1 MFMARQNNTQRNY
14 FRRKLPFTVSSALK
28 PASKERRLSAVMMI
42 GASAML
48 RIIGNEESRNVKSVS
63 RTLGLWVMGLLA
75 LSASARA
82 GQDRVS
88 APQNSVPASQAATAQ
103 GDATISGWVVDP
115 TGVGVAGATVKLS
128 IRNQEAGQQAVTDSD
143 GRFTFTH
150 AEAGPIRLTI
160 TSAGF
165 AQQEFSG
172 SVESRQSLEIPPITL
187 ALATVNT
194 EVRVVPPQVIAEA
207 QIKEEEKQKALGFI
221 PNYYVSYVPNAV
233 PLAPKQ
239 KFELAWKT
247 MVDPVTFGITGAV
260 AGIQQAQNDFS
271 GYGQG
276 ADGYAKRYGAAY
288 ADAAIGTMIGGAIL
302 PSLFKQDPRYFY
314 KGTGSKKSRLMYAIA
329 NSVICK
335 GDNGHWQAN
344 YSGIL
349 GGLAAGGISNLY
361 YPAKDRDAGLVF
373 QNALIGIGATAAA
386 NVLQEFVVRKL
397 TPNLPTH
404 DPASSG
410 ANKTHSLVGR
420 AFSSLG
426 SLVREGD

>member
-1 MFMARQNNTQRNY
+1 M
-14 FRRKLPFTVSSALK
+14 
-28 PASKERRLSAVMMI
+28 
-42 GASAML
+42 
-48 RIIGNEESRNVKSVS
+48 ESVVKSVS
-63 RTLGLWVMGLLA
+63 RVLGFWA
-75 LSASARA
+75 LSVLSMSAPALAAQDPASA
-82 GQDRVS
+82 S
-88 APQNSVPASQAATAQ
+88 QNDANPASQTLAAQA
-103 GDATISGWVVDP
+103 DAGISGRIVDP
-115 TGVGVAGATVKLS
+115 TGVGVVGATVRLS
-128 IRNQEAGQQAVTDSD
+128 NGNPGGGQQAMTDSD
-143 GRFTFTH
+143 GRFVFTH
-150 AEAGPIRLTI
+150 AEPGPVHLTI
-160 TSAGF
+160 TAAGF
-165 AQQEFSG
+165 AAQEFSG
-172 SVESRQSLEIPPITL
+172 TILFGQTLQIPSITL
-187 ALATVNT
+187 PLATVNT

-221 PNYYVSYVPNAV
+221 PNYYVSYIPNAQ

-247 MVDPVTFGITGAV
+247 MVDPVTFGITGVV
-260 AGIQQAQNDFS
+260 AGIQQTQNDFS

-288 ADAAIGTMIGGAIL
+288 ADAAVGTMIGGAIL

-314 KGTGSKKSRLMYAIA
+314 KGTGSKKSRLMYALA

-344 YSGIL
+344 YSGLL

-361 YPAKDRDAGLVF
+361 YPAKDRDTGLVF

-397 TPNLPTH
+397 TPNLPAH
-404 DPASSG
+404 DPASGGGTGS
-410 ANKTHSLVGR
+410 KPHSLVGR

>member
-1 MFMARQNNTQRNY
+1 
-14 FRRKLPFTVSSALK
+14 
-28 PASKERRLSAVMMI
+28 
-42 GASAML
+42 
-48 RIIGNEESRNVKSVS
+48 VKSVS
-63 RTLGLWVMGLLA
+63 RTLGLWALALLA

-82 GQDRVS
+82 TQDLAS
-88 APQNSVPASQAATAQ
+88 APQNSSVPASSAATAQ
-103 GDATISGWVVDP
+103 TDAGISGRILDP
-115 TGVGVAGATVKLS
+115 TGAGVVGATVKLS
-128 IRNQEAGQQAVTDSD
+128 NGNPGATQQAVTDGD
-143 GRFTFTH
+143 GRFMFTH
-150 AEAGPIRLTI
+150 AEPGPVHLTI
-160 TSAGF
+160 TAAGF
-165 AQQEFSG
+165 AAQEFSG
-172 SVESRQSLEIPPITL
+172 TILFGQTLQIPSITL
-187 ALATVNT
+187 PLATVNT

-207 QIKEEEKQKALGFI
+207 QIKEEEKQRALGFI

-247 MVDPVTFGITGAV
+247 MVDPVTFGITGVV

-349 GGLAAGGISNLY
+349 GGIAAGGISNLY

-397 TPNLPTH
+397 TPNLPSH
-404 DPASSG
+404 DPVGGGAS
-410 ANKTHSLVGR
+410 KPHSLVGR

>member
-1 MFMARQNNTQRNY
+1 M
-14 FRRKLPFTVSSALK
+14 
-28 PASKERRLSAVMMI
+28 
-42 GASAML
+42 
-48 RIIGNEESRNVKSVS
+48 KSVS
-63 RTLGLWVMGLLA
+63 RTLGLWVLGLLA
-75 LSASARA
+75 LSASVRA
-82 GQDRVS
+82 AQDPPSAPKNGSVS
-88 APQNSVPASQAATAQ
+88 ANQVPTAQ
-103 GDATISGWVVDP
+103 GDATISGRIVDP
-115 TGVGVAGATVKLS
+115 TGAGVAGATILLS
-128 IRNQEAGQQAVTDSD
+128 SSGPLPSQQVLTDSD
-143 GRFTFTH
+143 GHFVFTH
-150 AEAGPIRLTI
+150 AEPGPIHLTI

-172 SVESRQSLEIPPITL
+172 TLQSGQSMEIPPITL
-187 ALATVNT
+187 PLATVNT

-221 PNYYVSYVPNAV
+221 PNYYVSYIPNAQ
-233 PLAPKQ
+233 PLAPRQ

-247 MVDPVTFGITGAV
+247 MVDPVTFGITGVV

-314 KGTGSKKSRLMYAIA
+314 KGIGSKKSRLMYAIA

-335 GDNGHWQAN
+335 GDNGRWQAN

-386 NVLQEFVVRKL
+386 NVLQEFVVRRL
-397 TPNLPTH
+397 TPNLPSH
-404 DPASSG
+404 DPAGSG
-410 ANKTHSLVGR
+410 AGKTHSLVGR

>member
-1 MFMARQNNTQRNY
+1 
-14 FRRKLPFTVSSALK
+14 
-28 PASKERRLSAVMMI
+28 
-42 GASAML
+42 
-48 RIIGNEESRNVKSVS
+48 VKSVS
-63 RTLGLWVMGLLA
+63 RKLGLWVTGLLA

-82 GQDRVS
+82 AQDPVS
-88 APQNSVPASQAATAQ
+88 APQNSVLTSQATIAQ
-103 GDATISGWVVDP
+103 GDATITGRVVDP

-128 IRNQEAGQQAVTDSD
+128 IGNHEAGQQAVTDSD
-143 GRFTFTH
+143 GRFTFAH

-172 SVESRQSLEIPPITL
+172 SVGARQSLEIPPITL
-187 ALATVNT
+187 PLATVNT

-207 QIKEEEKQKALGFI
+207 QIKEEEKQRALGFI

-386 NVLQEFVVRKL
+386 NVLQEFVV
-397 TPNLPTH
+397 
-404 DPASSG
+404 PAGSG
-410 ANKTHSLVGR
+410 ASKTHSLVGR

-426 SLVREGD
+426 SLMREGD